1 MQFFFNFGPNVT
13 TFVLPAEVFP
23 TRHRAKAHGIA
34 SASGKL
40 GAIIATFAFN
50 ALADVGGPPGKR
62 HFLPYVLII
71 FGVIMLI
78 SVIFT
83 HWVPETKVNINM
95 SNIFILLIH
104 GGYRDVH

>member
-1 MQFFFNFGPNVT
+1 M
-13 TFVLPAEVFP
+13 FP

-78 SVIFT
+78 SIIFT
-83 HWVPETKVNINM
+83 RWIPETKVKECKYI
-95 SNIFILLIH
+95 IVT
-104 GGYRDVH
+104 RC